1 MLLSGARVLDVQ
13 SVRAQAEL
21 ADQHSVGCRVHNR
34 PSVLA
39 PRPSFGVEFLVST
52 ITPLSSRTR

>member
-21 ADQHSVGCRVHNR
+21 ADQHSVGV
-34 PSVLA
+34 
-39 PRPSFGVEFLVST
+39 PRS
-52 ITPLSSRTR
+52 